1 MNTRDNISGFRSR
14 RFRGRGLTSKRAR
27 DVGNYAL
34 RSIRHNEQNE
44 QKRTKNEQICI
55 SKGFSNEQKRTIVRL
70 PFLEWI
76 LVETPTKQRR
86 MSKSEQ
92 AIFKG
97 DSIRNEHEKG
107 TCKQN
112 RTSSSQ
118 GDFQTNNC
126 SFVVLKGDFDRN
138 AHETKTDEQ

>member
-1 MNTRDNISGFRSR
+1 MSVIMRPDP
-14 RFRGRGLTSKRAR
+14 
-27 DVGNYAL
+27 YATT
-34 RSIRHNEQNE
+34 N
-44 QKRTKNEQICI
+44 KNEQICI

-118 GDFQTNNC
+118 GDFQTNKNEQL
-126 SFVVLKGDFDRN
+126 FVCHSQGGF
-138 AHETKTDEQ
+138 